1 MPVKHLANLNDFNSF
16 RAELRQVFV
25 ENVHSFHVCKNTHGT
40 AYCDQCHPVGPYH
53 VVSQAWNQPS
63 FYVLYIDHALAQ
75 RVRTFFLR
83 LITEHPIGPDE
94 DPNDPDGN
102 SHITTIFMCPYCGT
116 HFTEQN

>member
-1 MPVKHLANLNDFNSF
+1 MPVKHLANLNDFHSF
-16 RAELRQVFV
+16 RAELREVFI
-25 ENVHSFHVCKNTHGT
+25 ENVHTFHVCKSTHGT
-40 AYCDQCHPVGPYH
+40 EYCDQCHPVGPYD
-53 VVSQAWNQPS
+53 VVSQAFNHPS

-75 RVRTFFLR
+75 RLRTFFLR
-83 LITEHPIGPDE
+83 LITEHPIDPDE